1 MQLKTL
7 REVERCQ
14 IDEQVGVF
22 PMLASNLVLE
32 QKVESGGRKEA
43 MLVRREP
50 KKASG
55 SCLIQC

>member
-1 MQLKTL
+1 
-7 REVERCQ
+7 VEKCQ

-22 PMLASNLVLE
+22 LMLASNLVLG

-43 MLVRREP
+43 MLVRREL

-55 SCLIQC
+55 SHSNLG